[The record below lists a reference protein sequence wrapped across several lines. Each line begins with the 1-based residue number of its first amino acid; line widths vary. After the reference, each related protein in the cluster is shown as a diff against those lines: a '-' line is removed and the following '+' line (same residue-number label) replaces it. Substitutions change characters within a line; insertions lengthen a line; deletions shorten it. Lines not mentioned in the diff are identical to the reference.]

1 MNNAAV
7 DMTEY
12 MEDAKGRLVPKELV
26 KEIDITRDDLVK
38 EVIGKVKDLQKLI
51 SGFKVES
58 MGDVGAFV
66 ELSAE
71 KYGASLGGLKGNV
84 TLSSYDGKYK
94 IKLVLAETMSFDERL
109 QAAKHLVDECINEW
123 SEGSKAELKVL
134 VNDAFQVDKEGN
146 ISTGRILNL
155 RRHKID
161 DERWIQAME
170 AISESLHVVDIKPYI
185 RFYEKDVNGKMVNI
199 PLDIAAL

>member
-1 MNNAAV
+1 MTNTAV
-7 DMTEY
+7 DMSEY
-12 MEDAKGRLVPKELV
+12 MEDAKGRLVPRELV
-26 KEIDITRDDLVK
+26 KDIDIARDDIVK
-38 EVIGKVKDLQKLI
+38 EMVEKVKDLQKLI
-51 SGFKVES
+51 SEFKIES

-109 QAAKHLVDECINEW
+109 QAAKNLVDECINEW

-155 RRHKID
+155 RRHKIE
-161 DERWIQAME
+161 DERWIQAMD

-185 RFYEKDVNGKMVNI
+185 RFYEKDSYGKMVNI